1 MGEENTSKVLR
12 GDGGGKDGVGKLRG
26 QRSSQAQ
33 TRCSHP
39 PAVTPYAMDI
49 LVYTPAEVAHW

>member
-1 MGEENTSKVLR
+1 VLR